1 MKQLI
6 ATIVLVTLAST
17 SAIPTVAQKRRA
29 KPEPVKADRTEFE
42 RVEAA
47 ADGFG
52 ASVRWQLRRETDNA
66 LFLVYR
72 IGQAGLELVSD
83 TPLLGSAANAGRSTV
98 FGTSYETYDPKG
110 SVGAV
115 YIVETV
121 AMDGVRSFSPAT
133 TAMPKLDTTLGSK
146 SISMRGRSPFT
157 KKPELEKAAPDLPAD
172 LAAEVAEFEQPADL
186 ATHRWVVAQPGAK
199 IGVRK
204 EGLYRVTRA
213 QLEAVG
219 FNVSSN
225 SANWRLFA
233 SGVEQSIIVGPG
245 DQYIEFYGRGIDTP
259 ESDMSQYY
267 LLADTAPGKRMA
279 TKVLRRI
286 GANVAAQNYQNI
298 AEKKERSSYVNSI
311 LNGAAENYWGPAI
324 LSSPST
330 TINFTLTGI
339 DASAGTATVGLKIQG
354 WSATVHAV
362 TATLNGN
369 QLSVANGNG
378 PFPFTLTQTVPV
390 SYLVEGQNTLVLRT
404 GAANQFSLFDSFTV
418 TYARKFRADQGR
430 VSFYTPVYKSAS
442 VGNFSTANIRVFD
455 IKYDGDPA
463 LVTDLPITQDGATF
477 NVRLPSYRP
486 SVYYAVESGSELQ
499 PASVT
504 ANNASTLSTPS
515 NAAGLLIISHSAP
528 DFMAAAENWANYR
541 RSTAGGSMTVKVVDV
556 ADVFDEFSFGNHEA
570 QAISQF
576 LNYAV
581 TYWQTPPQY
590 VLLIGDA
597 SYDPRNYL
605 GFGYLDLVPSKVVTT
620 AAQFP
625 WAAEN
630 PSDEALAD
638 FDDDGLAEL
647 AIGRIPARTSGMVN
661 TVLSKTTAFETPAMR
676 SFDRGA
682 IFAYDWPNGY
692 DFQWLSETLRN
703 ELPKSMP
710 AAMVDKLAPD
720 STATLISEIN
730 NGRYIVNYAGHGT
743 TGAWSS
749 SPTFFGVD
757 YVPQLTNASRQSIFT
772 LLTCLNGYFVRP
784 DAPSLA
790 EALLNLDTG
799 GAVASWAST
808 AKTTP
813 DVQAVMA
820 VRFYSQLNAGNI
832 TRLGDLVKD
841 AKNFVPGG
849 HDVKLS
855 WALLGDPMLKVR

>member
-6 ATIVLVTLAST
+6 AAIVLVTFAFT
-17 SAIPTVAQKRRA
+17 SAIPTAAQRRRA

-42 RVEAA
+42 RVEAV

-52 ASVRWQLRRETDNA
+52 ASVRWQMRRETDNA

-72 IGQAGLELVSD
+72 VGQAGLELVSD

-98 FGTSYETYDPKG
+98 FGTSYEAFDPKG
-110 SVGAV
+110 SVGSV

-121 AMDGVRSFSPAT
+121 AMDGVRSFSSAT
-133 TAMPKLDTTLGSK
+133 TALPKLDTTLGSK
-146 SISMRGRSPFT
+146 SISTRGRSPFT
-157 KKPELEKAAPDLPAD
+157 QKPELEKAAPDLPAE
-172 LAAEVAEFEQPADL
+172 LAAEVAEFEQAADL

-267 LLADTAPGKRMA
+267 LLADTTAGKRMA

-463 LVTDLPITQDGATF
+463 LVTDLPVTQNGATF
-477 NVRLPSYRP
+477 DVRLPSYRP

-504 ANNASTLSTPS
+504 RNEPSTLSTPQ

-528 DFMAAAENWANYR
+528 DFLTAAENWANYR
-541 RSTAGGSMTVKVVDV
+541 RSTAGGSMTVKVVDI
-556 ADVFDEFSFGNHEA
+556 ADVFDEFSFGEHSAASLSN
-570 QAISQF
+570 F

-581 TYWQTPPQY
+581 NNWQTPPQY

-597 SYDPRNYL
+597 SYDPRNYQNL
-605 GFGYLDLVPSKVVTT
+605 GYFDLIPTRMVNLV
-620 AAQFP
+620 F
-625 WAAEN
+625 AESG
-630 PSDEALAD
+630 SDEALAD
-638 FDDDGLAEL
+638 FNGDGLAEIP
-647 AIGRIPARTSGMVN
+647 IGRIPVRTAAHITTSLN
-661 TVLSKTTAFETPAMR
+661 KTMLFETAPLQ
-676 SFDRGA
+676 SLDRGFV
-682 IFAYDWPNGY
+682 FASDLPEGY
-692 DFQWLSETLRN
+692 DFQAMSEELRA
-703 ELPKSMP
+703 ELPP
-710 AAMVDKLAPD
+710 TLPTTMVYRGQANAQ
-720 STATLISEIN
+720 SALIN
-730 NGRYIVNYAGHGT
+730 ALNTGPFVANYSGHGSA
-743 TGAWSS
+743 GLWAHA
-749 SPTFFGVD
+749 TFFGID
-757 YVPQLTNASRQSIFT
+757 SVPALTNSNSPSIYT
-772 LLTCLNGYFVRP
+772 MLTCLNGYFLRP
-784 DAPSLA
+784 EFDSLA
-790 EALLNLDTG
+790 EVLVKAPSG
-799 GAVASWAST
+799 GAVAAWAST
-808 AKTTP
+808 EKTTP
-813 DVQAVMA
+813 DIQMLMA
-820 VRFYSQLNAGNI
+820 RRFYNKLGEGGIA
-832 TRLGDLVKD
+832 RLGDLVKD
-841 AKNFVPGG
+841 AKAMVPGAS
-849 HDVKLS
+849 DVRLS
-855 WALLGDPMLKVR
+855 WVLFGDPALKVR